1 VIIKW
6 LDEVQGRAGGG
17 HSRHKRC
24 AADLACALVSF
35 KALSST
41 FWAVVESFACE
52 EEQFN
57 SVNITEG
64 EGSRGL
70 DNKSGKIFKLAR
82 KREASLC
89 VELKRGSQKA
99 TLTFSTLRMGKH
111 GHQQQERQHLCI
123 RF

>member
-1 VIIKW
+1 MIIKW
-6 LDEVQGRAGGG
+6 LDEVQLRAGGG
-17 HSRHKRC
+17 H
-24 AADLACALVSF
+24 ACALVLF

-41 FWAVVESFACE
+41 FSAVVESFACE

-82 KREASLC
+82 DKKKRQASLC
-89 VELKRGSQKA
+89 VELKRKSRQA
-99 TLTFSTLRMGKH
+99 TLTFFSTLRMGK
-111 GHQQQERQHLCI
+111 QSTATSSKS
-123 RF
+123 F